1 MSFIK
6 QHGYWV
12 LAMIG
17 IMSPL
22 LFLIDRHPHSFSDPM
37 WEIVHTPDS
46 SAEMMRTPV
55 PHGWVLTYKKL
66 ARTMVYIPDENHE
79 WKIK

>member
-6 QHGYWV
+6 QHGYWIPP
-12 LAMIG
+12 LAG
-17 IMSPL
+17 IML
-22 LFLIDRHPHSFSDPM
+22 FLFLINTPSQSFSDPM
-37 WEIVHTPDS
+37 WEMVHTPDS

-55 PHGWVLTYKKL
+55 PHGWILTYKHL
-66 ARTMVYIPDENHE
+66 ARTMVYIPDEHHE